1 MNIAAIFK
9 SLSLITSIMPLISS
23 FIQQVEALLPS
34 APGTAKLAAVIAAV
48 NTYLVKIEAD
58 VDVIAAAKSELAPII
73 AGLVALYNASG
84 LFKKSTPVAAAAVQA
99 PAPAATV

>member
-1 MNIAAIFK
+1 
-9 SLSLITSIMPLISS
+9 MPLISS

-84 LFKKSTPVAAAAVQA
+84 LFKKSTPATAVAAA
-99 PAPAATV
+99 PAPAAAV

>member
-1 MNIAAIFK
+1 
-9 SLSLITSIMPLISS
+9 MPLISS
-23 FIQQVEALLPS
+23 FIQQVESLLPS

-48 NTYLVKIEAD
+48 NEYLVKIEAD

-84 LFKKSTPVAAAAVQA
+84 LFKKSTPAAPATAVAAA
-99 PAPAATV
+99 PAPAAAA